1 MVEKVHQSCIRH
13 GCAQILNA
21 VSTLELI
28 MVKSVLDVLS
38 ESHQSEHNNIKVLK
52 KTGKKCELQQT
63 RKEYNP
69 KDC

>member
-1 MVEKVHQSCIRH
+1 MVEKVHLLCIRH

-38 ESHQSEHNNIKVLK
+38 EFHQSEHNIKF
-52 KTGKKCELQQT
+52 
-63 RKEYNP
+63 
-69 KDC
+69 